1 MSTRSVIARVGEEEG
16 QFRGRYVHA
25 DGMPTSMGATL
36 WSLFHGHFKNDLS
49 AMLAYLIDAPHA
61 QAGWSALVG
70 KDFKLKPGYTWQKAT
85 ADGAKYE
92 VYSKRLDYRRPQC
105 YAGRPGEEPYTFTE
119 KDFENGTDVEWLYVF
134 DEAERKLFVR
144 DVSAKEDVAIIDLNG
159 EEPNWSKI
167 ECGENFERCSHY
179 GWVHGLT
186 PKTSNLS
193 TQTWLGNRPLE
204 FHDAIA
210 FIIQGKR
217 YIATGS
223 GGNSNYLRQMTGKN
237 LPPDVW
243 VVSVITG
250 NGKRLEIP
258 VAKITKEDS
267 RVPLPG
273 IQWVFPP
280 TKNNPLETLS
290 EDVDLPPGAFE

>member
-1 MSTRSVIARVGEEEG
+1 MSTRSVIARVGEHEG
-16 QFRGRYVHA
+16 KFAGRYVHA

-85 ADGAKYE
+85 PEGAKYE
-92 VYSKRLDYRRPQC
+92 VYSKRPDYRRPQC
-105 YAGRPGEEPYTFTE
+105 FAGRPGEEPYLFTE

-144 DVSAKEDVAIIDLNG
+144 DVSAKEDVAVIDLNG
-159 EEPNWSKI
+159 EEPNWTTI

-179 GWVHGLT
+179 GWAHGLT

-193 TQTWLGNRPLE
+193 TQTWLERRPFDLR
-204 FHDAIA
+204 DAIA
-210 FIIQGKR
+210 FVVNGKR
-217 YIATGS
+217 LKNSGS
-223 GGNSNYLRQMTGKN
+223 GGDADFLSRTHTTRFPSGT
-237 LPPDVW
+237 W
-243 VVSVITG
+243 VQSVIAG
-250 NGKRLEIP
+250 NGRRLEIP
-258 VAKITKEDS
+258 VAKRTDNGFA
-267 RVPLPG
+267 PLPG
-273 IQWVFPP
+273 VQWVMPP
-280 TKNNPLETLS
+280 TKNNPQETLVS
-290 EDVDLPPGAFE
+290 A